1 MPVAAVV
8 TVLAGIALGAL
19 DFAFQKTLPYPWA
32 NLANSSAV
40 WAVAAFA
47 LGYWIFAL
55 GWIRKRGLRGATA
68 ESGPREASAKSGLR
82 GAIAGAAMLVIAVP
96 SYYATAT
103 LVQQDDVAN
112 IWSSTSLLWM
122 GFGLLAGAVF
132 GAAGVWAHAT
142 GWQRIVAT
150 ALPGAV
156 LLAEAA
162 RLGHRGEVGT
172 AVIEAALGV
181 LVIMVVGRTARQRI
195 IALGVAVPL
204 AALGFVGF
212 AVAGF
217 A

>member
-1 MPVAAVV
+1 MPVV
-8 TVLAGIALGAL
+8 TVVAVLAGVGLGAL

-47 LGYWIFAL
+47 LGYWI
-55 GWIRKRGLRGATA
+55 RTSR
-68 ESGPREASAKSGLR
+68 LR

-103 LVQQDDVAN
+103 LVQHDAVAT
-112 IWSSTSLLWM
+112 IWSATSLLWM

-132 GAAGVWAHAT
+132 GAAGVGAHAT

-172 AVIEAALGV
+172 AVIEVALGV

-195 IALGVAVPL
+195 TALAVAVPL

-212 AVAGF
+212 AIAGF